1 MKDLYN
7 FLTLIYKD
15 DTEKKVEAENEDEL
29 QDTRNMD
36 LLTKLNTRIGLE
48 ELCALS
54 DCIWKK
60 NLVIQ
65 SYNQSEK
72 TSVISIT

>member
-1 MKDLYN
+1 MLTAFWLILGPCVLLLYLMKDLYN

-54 DCIWKK
+54 DCI
-60 NLVIQ
+60 
-65 SYNQSEK
+65 
-72 TSVISIT
+72 